1 MSNEII
7 IITAKNIK
15 LMGVCILACE
25 RRRISGRLLSPPA
38 KVTFWISDKTLF
50 FPFLHYQMTAHIPPQ
65 ALRIS
70 HRGER
75 ETRETRASDWRR
87 IAMDHGKDEEAR
99 RSDFSSVFSFPPSQR
114 PYIVV
119 SCKLISFSRWLKGIR
134 NQSPQS
140 VGTSRCST
148 SDWGQERHEIC
159 YERYFC

>member
-1 MSNEII
+1 MSNEIFI
-7 IITAKNIK
+7 IIAKNIK
-15 LMGVCILACE
+15 LMGVWILACE
-25 RRRISGRLLSPPA
+25 RRPISVRRISPPA

-50 FPFLHYQMTAHIPPQ
+50 FLF
-65 ALRIS
+65 RIS

-75 ETRETRASDWRR
+75 ETRVTRASDWRR
-87 IAMDHGKDEEAR
+87 SAMDHGKDEEAR

-119 SCKLISFSRWLKGIR
+119 SCKLISFSRWLEGIR

-140 VGTSRCST
+140 VGAACCST

>member
-1 MSNEII
+1 
-7 IITAKNIK
+7 
-15 LMGVCILACE
+15 
-25 RRRISGRLLSPPA
+25 
-38 KVTFWISDKTLF
+38 
-50 FPFLHYQMTAHIPPQ
+50 MTAHFPPQ

-75 ETRETRASDWRR
+75 ETRVTRASDWRR
-87 IAMDHGKDEEAR
+87 SAMDHGKDEEAR

-119 SCKLISFSRWLKGIR
+119 SCKLISFSRWLEGIR

-140 VGTSRCST
+140 VGAARCST

-159 YERYFC
+159 YERYFCQLRLVEGISPLLWRCCSKWDKLLHKPFKGICTLLVILVSCYCA

>member
-1 MSNEII
+1 MSNEIFI
-7 IITAKNIK
+7 IIAKNIK
-15 LMGVCILACE
+15 LMGVWILACE
-25 RRRISGRLLSPPA
+25 RRPISVRRISPPA

-50 FPFLHYQMTAHIPPQ
+50 FLFYTIQWLTDW
-65 ALRIS
+65 
-70 HRGER
+70 GER
-75 ETRETRASDWRR
+75 ETRVTRASDWRR
-87 IAMDHGKDEEAR
+87 SAMDHGKDEEAR

-119 SCKLISFSRWLKGIR
+119 SCKRISFSRWLEGIR

-140 VGTSRCST
+140 VGAARCST

>member
-1 MSNEII
+1 MSNEIFI
-7 IITAKNIK
+7 IMAKNIK
-15 LMGVCILACE
+15 LMGVWILACE
-25 RRRISGRLLSPPA
+25 RRPISVRRISPPA

-50 FPFLHYQMTAHIPPQ
+50 FLFLHYPMTAHFPSQ
-65 ALRIS
+65 TLRIS

-75 ETRETRASDWRR
+75 ETRVTRASDWRR
-87 IAMDHGKDEEAR
+87 SAMDHGKDEEAR

-119 SCKLISFSRWLKGIR
+119 SCKLISFSRWLEGIR

-140 VGTSRCST
+140 VGAARCST